1 MEHREWILHVDL
13 DQFIA
18 AVEVLR
24 HPELAGL
31 PVVVGGAGDPT
42 QRAVVATASYEA
54 RAFGVRS
61 GMPMR
66 VAARKCPD
74 AVFLPSDRPAY
85 EEASEEVMA
94 VLRAFPGPVV
104 VEVLGWDEAFV
115 GVRTEDPV
123 ATARALQRAVLGQ
136 TALWC
141 SVGIG
146 DNVLRAK
153 MATDFGKPRGVF
165 TLTADNWF
173 QVMGDRPTDELW
185 GIGRK
190 TAQRLAEFDLR
201 TVDQLAAADPRALA
215 SEVGPTMGPRYV
227 GIARGQG
234 RTEVIG
240 SPYVP
245 RARSRETTYQADL
258 TDWAQVRA
266 ELTTLVR
273 AVVGDVHE
281 EGRPAA
287 RVGVKVR
294 FAPFFTSTRSATL
307 AAPTDD
313 VEVLLA
319 AAMEVLE
326 RFDHN
331 RPIRLLGVR
340 AEFAHRPEDGP
351 ASPARGRG
359 GLGGDAVQ
367 PSGPPA
373 GSISSGTADG
383 TKEDD
388 MAERPDLDTISTML
402 TVVEQRDPDAVTVSR
417 LDEDHNVLLTTQGEI
432 VDLLAADLPPGYDAE
447 AVRAV
452 LDRIVND
459 IKQNRSRRTAA
470 AARESHS
477 RD

>member
-1 MEHREWILHVDL
+1 MDSPWWILHVDL

-85 EEASEEVMA
+85 EEASERVME
-94 VLRAFPGPVV
+94 VLRTFPTPVV

-115 GVRTEDPV
+115 GVATDDPV
-123 ATARALQRAVLGQ
+123 AMARQLQQAVLEQ
-136 TALWC
+136 TDLWC

-165 TLTADNWF
+165 TLTSANWNE
-173 QVMGDRPTDELW
+173 VMGDRPTDELW

-190 TAQRLAEFDLR
+190 TARRLTEFGLD
-201 TVDQLAAADPRALA
+201 TVDRLAAADPGELGTR
-215 SEVGPTMGPRYV
+215 VGPTMGPRYV

-240 SPYVP
+240 TPYVP
-245 RARSRETTYQADL
+245 RARSRETTYQQDL
-258 TDWAQVRA
+258 TNWADVQA
-266 ELTTLVR
+266 ELETLVR
-273 AVVGDVHE
+273 LVADDVHAD
-281 EGRPAA
+281 GRPAH

-294 FAPFFTSTRSATL
+294 FKPFVTSTRSTTL
-307 AAPTDD
+307 PAPTIDAD
-313 VEVLLA
+313 VLLA
-319 AAMEVLE
+319 AAREALE
-326 RFDHN
+326 RFDHD
-331 RPIRLLGVR
+331 RPVRLLGVR
-340 AEFAHRPEDGP
+340 AEFDRGPGDGP
-351 ASPARGRG
+351 ANPARGRG

-367 PSGPPA
+367 AVAPSVP
-373 GSISSGTADG
+373 
-383 TKEDD
+383 
-388 MAERPDLDTISTML
+388 LDTL
-402 TVVEQRDPDAVTVSR
+402 
-417 LDEDHNVLLTTQGEI
+417 
-432 VDLLAADLPPGYDAE
+432 
-447 AVRAV
+447 
-452 LDRIVND
+452 
-459 IKQNRSRRTAA
+459 
-470 AARESHS
+470 
-477 RD
+477 